1 MPYKL
6 LGIGGSSIVSAA
18 SDGKTALK
26 GYEVWDGDQ
35 RCAYREE
42 DGCEK
47 LLAREDCVYRLLGE
61 HAHIL
66 ECYGLIEVLTH
77 KRV

>member
-35 RCAYREE
+35 RGAYREE
-42 DGCEK
+42 DGAK
-47 LLAREDCVYRLLGE
+47 SF
-61 HAHIL
+61 
-66 ECYGLIEVLTH
+66 
-77 KRV
+77 